1 MAGYAA
7 PILILTGLSFG
18 NKWYS
23 DQSVDLKIPVAGA
36 AAYAIAALASQVPG
50 AAPVVAG
57 IAWVALAAAIVAP
70 VATGQKSLLDPLLT
84 LASG

>member
-23 DQSVDLKIPVAGA
+23 GKTVDLKIPVAGA
-36 AAYAIAALASQVPG
+36 AAYVIAALASQIPG
-50 AAPVVAG
+50 AAPVVSG
-57 IAWVALAAAIVAP
+57 IAWLALVAAVVVPAS
-70 VATGQKSLLDPLLT
+70 TGKSLLDPLLS